1 MNVEK
6 LHALAED
13 LLEDEETKAVGL
25 LKELCQHLQYQ
36 VNAPQEPSYQQS
48 VSQTL
53 QSLRESLKNAPS
65 NDFHNDWK
73 DMMRS
78 LKIEKFYGQELLTTI
93 DKIFSE
99 NQITPSIALEK
110 LNEVSDV
117 VSNNQMSWDN
127 MVQAFEHF
135 EMGADE
141 LQSGKCEI
149 SILIPGKYKMEELGK
164 ELEQLSKVVLK
175 PFVEASGKTP
185 DGFTIRSISSS
196 ELIICIDAIPQ
207 VALSIMVAV
216 KMALWIYKDVLDIKK
231 KRVELERM
239 KVGKGVL
246 DSLDKEISKR
256 IEEGFNQYLEEHP
269 GTIEEKS
276 KGRTRKESQNLVK
289 QSTFKLIKRID
300 EGISINVRGEE
311 HRVEQEG
318 DEEGETRQLST
329 EQQEENEQI
338 RQIQEAREELI
349 YQNKDGVQLPELLE
363 YIQNGNT
370 MKESGTS
377 SDQEANE

>member
-164 ELEQLSKVVLK
+164 ELEQLSKSVLK
-175 PFVEASGKTP
+175 PFVEASGETP

-256 IEEGFNQYLEEHP
+256 IEEGFNKYLEEHP